1 MVKLK
6 NCTVK
11 WFTDNQNVAHILQ
24 VGSKTPLL
32 QKEALC
38 VFSLCV
44 AHNVS
49 IEPEWIPRS
58 ENQVADFISHIQDW
72 DDWQLNPRVFYS
84 LQVRWGPCTI
94 DRFASYYNTQL
105 PRFNSRYYNPGTE
118 AVDAFTCDWSSEINW
133 WCPPVCLI
141 PRVLRHAQNCCC
153 RGILVVPH
161 WPSAPFWPLICPTG
175 ESFAPYVC
183 DWCDLP
189 LSEHLFLNGRCSSG
203 FFSSYMRVLAML
215 LDFHVTV
222 SPPLLF
228 Q

>member
-105 PRFNSRYYNPGTE
+105 PRFNSRYYNPETE

-161 WPSAPFWPLICPTG
+161 GLQLPFGPLSVLLGNHLPHMYAIGVICPYQNICF
-175 ESFAPYVC
+175 SMADVAQ
-183 DWCDLP
+183 D
-189 LSEHLFLNGRCSSG
+189 FLVVICL
-203 FFSSYMRVLAML
+203 LAGY
-215 LDFHVTV
+215 
-222 SPPLLF
+222 
-228 Q
+228 